1 MYTAISMVILCDV
14 TDRLVLAPLYPS
26 KRSVMRF
33 RVIDTLY
40 QIPEKKINLKLQ
52 YECIHTCYMIGNFIL
67 GLLADHDLQVVVIS
81 DFRDRLKVQR
91 MFTCFH

>member
-1 MYTAISMVILCDV
+1 MYTAISMVMLCDV
-14 TDRLVLAPLYPS
+14 TDRLLLAPLYPS

-67 GLLADHDLQVVVIS
+67 SLVADYDLEVVVIS

>member
-14 TDRLVLAPLYPS
+14 NDRLVLAPLYPS

-67 GLLADHDLQVVVIS
+67 GLLADYDLQVVVVS
-81 DFRDRLKVQR
+81 DIRDRLKVQR